1 MKKTSSWSP
10 EDASR
15 SQWTPSTPRT
25 FAISCGSATTV
36 VVPSGS
42 TSRANSSTM
51 SFTDSRCMCASMK
64 PGDDV
69 LPGRVEDLGALV
81 VAEPRDD
88 AVHDRDVRLQPL
100 PREDR
105 EHAPA
110 PDDEIG
116 WLVTARYG
124 NPAPEIRHGPSV
136 LRRARPG
143 PLIAASAPRPML
155 CAVL

>member
-10 EDASR
+10 ADASS
-15 SQWTPSTPRT
+15 SQCTPSTPRT

-36 VVPSGS
+36 VVPSGR

-69 LPGRVEDLGALV
+69 LPARVERLRALV
-81 VAEPRDD
+81 VPEPRDD
-88 AVHDRDVRLQPL
+88 AVHDRDVGLEPL
-100 PREDR
+100 LREDR

-110 PDDEIG
+110 ADDEIG
-116 WLVTARYG
+116 GLVSARDRE
-124 NPAPEIRHGPSV
+124 PAAQDLHQAAGVIPF
-136 LRRARPG
+136 RPWT
-143 PLIAASAPRPML
+143 S
-155 CAVL
+155 